1 MTILPLSG
9 TALDEDPR
17 VSRTDALLHSWLAHR
32 VCTVAPKTV
41 RADQDLLRLVPRT
54 YLKRDPRT
62 LTPAD
67 VDGIL
72 VAMRARGLSE
82 LSIRRHRASLSRFFK
97 WCVEIGVLTRSPMPR
112 TTTSRGRAA
121 VVVPVRDVR
130 PFGAEELESVWSE
143 WSRHDAVLADVMLV
157 LSRTGLRWSEARAL
171 RVDAVEDD
179 TISVDRVA
187 VEGQPLRM
195 LPPSQRRAVRV
206 ARRIRPIVGGLVE
219 GKDGDELL
227 LTTSRGAQ
235 LHRTAVMR
243 TLAWT
248 ETGRGRRLHDLRH
261 TAARVWLEAG
271 VEPTQVQQWM
281 GPTRLVEQQLA
292 S

>member
-1 MTILPLSG
+1 
-9 TALDEDPR
+9 
-17 VSRTDALLHSWLAHR
+17 
-32 VCTVAPKTV
+32 
-41 RADQDLLRLVPRT
+41 
-54 YLKRDPRT
+54 
-62 LTPAD
+62 
-67 VDGIL
+67 
-72 VAMRARGLSE
+72 
-82 LSIRRHRASLSRFFK
+82 
-97 WCVEIGVLTRSPMPR
+97 
-112 TTTSRGRAA
+112 
-121 VVVPVRDVR
+121 
-130 PFGAEELESVWSE
+130 
-143 WSRHDAVLADVMLV
+143 
-157 LSRTGLRWSEARAL
+157 
-171 RVDAVEDD
+171 
-179 TISVDRVA
+179 
-187 VEGQPLRM
+187 M